1 MTAITI
7 ILAMSF
13 GLLTPKLLIGQNV
26 SLGFV
31 TGDLNSLAQYLAL
44 GIKRTPLPDAQ
55 GSADTRGRRAG
66 CIGQRVERVP
76 GRSCA
81 RIGDGS
87 PSGGVDSAATL
98 RLIVDSI
105 FARAGHNFRRLGT

>member
-31 TGDLNSLAQYLAL
+31 TGDLNSLAQHLAL

-55 GSADTRGRRAG
+55 GSADTRGRRAAVLASVWSAFLVG
-66 CIGQRVERVP
+66 AVLGSAMAARLAVWTLLLPCALLLILSLLERDT
-76 GRSCA
+76 
-81 RIGDGS
+81 I
-87 PSGGVDSAATL
+87 SGA
-98 RLIVDSI
+98 
-105 FARAGHNFRRLGT
+105 